1 MTRCDRLDREKVYS
15 DPLKTDKSVPD
26 TSVANAPA
34 RGKLLAVKQG
44 YNPNS
49 SSVGSQI
56 SLFLAFSMVSGGVT
70 VAVLMLL
77 NAFDKNLRNA
87 FKKENRDVEDQEM
100 E

>member
-1 MTRCDRLDREKVYS
+1 MARYDLLDRENVDS
-15 DPLKTDKSVPD
+15 DPLKIDKPIPD
-26 TSVANAPA
+26 ISVANAPA

-56 SLFLAFSMVSGGVT
+56 SSFLAFTMASGGVT

-77 NAFDKNLRNA
+77 NTFDKNLRNT
-87 FKKENRDVEDQEM
+87 FKKENRGVADQDM

>member
-1 MTRCDRLDREKVYS
+1 MTRCDRLGREKF
-15 DPLKTDKSVPD
+15 DPGPLNRDKHAPD
-26 TSVANAPA
+26 GSAGHAPA

-56 SLFLAFSMVSGGVT
+56 SSFLAFTMASGGVT
-70 VAVLMLL
+70 VTVLMLL
-77 NAFDKNLRNA
+77 NTFDKHLRKK
-87 FKKENRDVEDQEM
+87 FKKQDPCAKDREM

>member
-1 MTRCDRLDREKVYS
+1 MARYDLLDRENVDS
-15 DPLKTDKSVPD
+15 DPLKIDKSIPD

-56 SLFLAFSMVSGGVT
+56 SSFLAFTMASGGVT
-70 VAVLMLL
+70 VAILMLL
-77 NAFDKNLRNA
+77 NTFDKTLHNT
-87 FKKENRDVEDQEM
+87 FKKENRGVADQDM

>member
-1 MTRCDRLDREKVYS
+1 MTRCKRLDRKRIDS
-15 DPLKTDKSVPD
+15 GPLSQNNPTRD
-26 TSVANAPA
+26 TSVGNAPV

-56 SLFLAFSMVSGGVT
+56 SLFLAFTMASGGMS

-77 NAFDKNLRNA
+77 NTFDKRLRKT
-87 FKKENRDVEDQEM
+87 FKEKDQCVEDQGM